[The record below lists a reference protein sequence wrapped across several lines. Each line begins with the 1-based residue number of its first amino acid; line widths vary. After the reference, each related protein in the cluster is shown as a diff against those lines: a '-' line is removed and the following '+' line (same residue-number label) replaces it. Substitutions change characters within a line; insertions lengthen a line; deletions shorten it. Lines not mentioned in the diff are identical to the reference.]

1 MTRRAVGIPH
11 TSQATAFPL
20 GGIGTG
26 NVSIGARGEL
36 RDWELE
42 NLPDKGRRNPHSF
55 FAIHAAPDDGPA
67 VTRVLEARFTGR
79 HDADAGYAFDQLA
92 GLPRLDGATLHGEY
106 PIVDVDFTDAVLPV
120 DVSLHA
126 FTPLVPLDADASGL
140 PAAVL
145 RYRVTNPGVG
155 RVAVTVVGS
164 VSHTAGRGVP
174 GPDAPWG
181 LRATQNVRWRDEG
194 AVRGLDFGIDLPAS
208 DPGYGTLSLTTSD
221 RSTTVKP
228 QWVTSYWPD
237 GARLFWDDLADDGQ
251 LGVEPRLTLE
261 DRPRGLF
268 AELDADPYAPALTE
282 AEMLAKLP
290 RLRTGSLGIVH
301 TLDPGETR
309 DFEFALSWGFPN
321 RRRGWHGHIVFADPP
336 GDDVVRNH
344 YASLWPDAWAAATH
358 LHENLEA
365 LEGATDAFVEALYGG
380 TLDPVLADAIGAN
393 IAAARSTTGFVL
405 ESPHPDLGEGPVF
418 AAWEGSFDHGGSCE
432 GTCTH
437 VWSYAQTLAWLF
449 PSLERSARRAEYLLE
464 TDAAGAQKFRGNRVF
479 GGPSWFMGPAVDGQ
493 LGTLLRLHREWRFS
507 GDDAFLHELWPAAA
521 RTLDYAIR
529 EWDRDGDGLLDGEMH
544 NTYDIEFH
552 GAEPLANGVY
562 LAALRAGARM
572 ARHLG
577 EEERAAGWDARADHV
592 AAAMDET
599 LWNGEYYR
607 QVIADPDSHR
617 YQYGDG
623 VLSDQLLG
631 QFHAYVNGLGSILP
645 PERVDSALAAIV
657 AHNFR
662 DDLSAHESTQRVY
675 ALNDEGGLLLASWPR
690 GGRPVIPF
698 VYSDEVWTGVE
709 HQVAASLLFA
719 GRVDDALRI
728 EHALRARY
736 DGAHRSP
743 WNEIECGNH
752 YARSLASWALLLG
765 ASGAQWDAPT
775 GILSFAPA
783 GAGRFGSLF
792 TTGTGWGR
800 VEIDDE
806 TLALHLDG
814 GTLEATELRLRERS
828 LAHDIRLRA
837 GETRAFPLDRVQTGR
852 STGETSATTDSGITT
867 SSTTTSSTIT
877 TSTIS
882 GEAS

>member
-1 MTRRAVGIPH
+1 MTRRARGIPH
-11 TSQATAFPL
+11 TSEATAFPL

-36 RDWELE
+36 RDWEFE

-55 FAIHAAPDDGPA
+55 FAIHARPEGGVP
-67 VTRVLEARFTGR
+67 VTRVLEAKITGR

-106 PIVDVDFTDAVLPV
+106 PVVDVDFTDAVVPV
-120 DVSLHA
+120 EVSLHA
-126 FTPLVPLDADASGL
+126 FTPLIPLDADASGI

-145 RYRVTNPGVG
+145 RYRVSNPGQVP
-155 RVAVTVVGS
+155 VDVTVVGS
-164 VSHTAGRGVP
+164 VSHTAGRGTP

-181 LRATQNVRWRDEG
+181 MRAMQSVRWREEG
-194 AVRGLDFGIDLPAS
+194 DVRGIDFGIDLPED
-208 DPGYGTLSLTTSD
+208 DPGYGTLSLTTTD
-221 RSTTVKP
+221 AATTVKP

-237 GARLFWDDLADDGQ
+237 GARLFWNDLTDDG
-251 LGVEPRLTLE
+251 LLAPEPRLTLE

-268 AELDADPYAPALTE
+268 AELDVHPDAAPLTE
-282 AEMLAKLP
+282 EQMLAKLP

-301 TLDPGETR
+301 ALAPGESR
-309 DFEFALSWGFPN
+309 DFEFVLSWSFPN
-321 RRRGWHGHIVFADPP
+321 RRRGWHGHIVLDDPP
-336 GDDVVRNH
+336 GDGPLSPTVRNH
-344 YASLWPDAWAAATH
+344 YATLWPDAWAAAEH
-358 LHENLEA
+358 LHRELPA
-365 LEGATDAFVEALYGG
+365 LEGATDAFVEALYGS
-380 TLDPVLADAIGAN
+380 TLDPVLVDAIGAN

-405 ESPHPDLGEGPVF
+405 ESPNLELGEGPVF

-449 PSLERSARRAEYLLE
+449 PSLERSARRVEYLLE
-464 TDAAGAQKFRGNRVF
+464 TDDEGAQKFRGNRIF
-479 GGPSWFMGPAVDGQ
+479 GGPSWFMAPAVDGQ

-507 GDDAFLHELWPAAA
+507 GDDAFLRELWPAAS

-572 ARHLG
+572 AEHLG
-577 EEERAAGWDARADHV
+577 EAERARAWTTRADHV

-607 QVIADPDSHR
+607 QVIDDADAHR
-617 YQYGDG
+617 YQYGEG

-631 QFHAYVNGLGSILP
+631 QFHASVNGLGHILP
-645 PERVDSALAAIV
+645 PERVESALAAIV
-657 AHNFR
+657 AHNHR
-662 DDLSAHESTQRVY
+662 TDLSAHESTQRVY

-690 GGRPVIPF
+690 GGRPAIPF
-698 VYSDEVWTGVE
+698 VYSDEVWTGIE

-719 GRVDDALRI
+719 GRYDDALLI
-728 EHALRARY
+728 ERTLRARY
-736 DGAHRSP
+736 DGGHRSP

-765 ASGAQWDAPT
+765 ATGAQWDAPNAT
-775 GILSFAPA
+775 LSFAPV
-783 GAGRFGSLF
+783 GAGGSFLF

-800 VEIDDE
+800 VEIDDDAL
-806 TLALHLDG
+806 TLHLDG
-814 GTLEATELRLRERS
+814 GALDVADLQLHGRS
-828 LAHDIRLRA
+828 VGRGIRLRA
-837 GETRAFPLDRVQTGR
+837 GTSPASATQRFPL
-852 STGETSATTDSGITT
+852 
-867 SSTTTSSTIT
+867 TTTPTP
-877 TSTIS
+877 
-882 GEAS
+882 EAS

>member
-1 MTRRAVGIPH
+1 MTRERRAPGIPH

-36 RDWELE
+36 RDWEFE
-42 NLPDKGRRNPHSF
+42 NLPDKGRRNPYSF
-55 FAIHAAPDDGPA
+55 FAIHAAPEGGAA
-67 VTRVLEARFTGR
+67 VTRVLEARLSGR

-92 GLPRLDGATLHGEY
+92 GLPRLDAATLHGEY
-106 PIVDVDFTDAVLPV
+106 PVVDVDFTDRTLPV

-126 FTPLVPLDADASGL
+126 FTPLVPLDADASGI

-145 RYRVTNPGVG
+145 RYHVTNPGSVP
-155 RVAVTVVGS
+155 VAVTVVGS

-181 LRATQNVRWRDEG
+181 MRATQTVRWRDDG
-194 AVRGLDFGIDLPAS
+194 DVRGLDFGIDLPED
-208 DPGYGTLSLTTSD
+208 DPGYGTLSLTTTD

-237 GARLFWDDLADDGQ
+237 GARLFWNDLTDDG
-251 LGVEPRLTLE
+251 LLAAEPRLTLE

-268 AELDADPYAPALTE
+268 AELDADAEAAPLTE
-282 AEMLAKLP
+282 EEMLAKLP
-290 RLRTGSLGIVH
+290 RVRTGSLGVVH
-301 TLDPGETR
+301 TVAPGESR
-309 DFEFALSWGFPN
+309 DFEFVLSWSFPN
-321 RRRGWHGHIVFADPP
+321 RRRGWNGHIVFADPNL
-336 GDDVVRNH
+336 DEVVRNR
-344 YASLWPDAWAAATH
+344 YAVLWPDAWAAAAH
-358 LHENLEA
+358 LHTNLGELENT
-365 LEGATDAFVEALYGG
+365 TDAFVEALYGG
-380 TLDPVLADAIGAN
+380 SLDPVLADAVGAN
-393 IAAARSTTGFVL
+393 IAAVRSTTGFVV
-405 ESPHPDLGEGPVF
+405 ESPNAELGEGPVF

-449 PSLERSARRAEYLLE
+449 PSLERSARRVEYLLE

-507 GDDAFLHELWPAAA
+507 GDDDFLRELWPAAA

-529 EWDRDGDGLLDGEMH
+529 EWDRDGDGLLDGELH

-572 ARHLG
+572 AAHLG
-577 EEERAAGWDARADHV
+577 ERARAEGWSARADHV

-607 QVIADPDSHR
+607 QVIDDVDAHR

-623 VLSDQLLG
+623 ILTDQLLG
-631 QFHAYVNGLGSILP
+631 QFHAFVNGLGYILP
-645 PERVDSALAAIV
+645 ADRVGSALAAIV
-657 AHNFR
+657 AHNHR
-662 DDLSAHESTQRVY
+662 DDLKAHESTQRVY

-690 GGRPVIPF
+690 GGRPSIPF
-698 VYSDEVWTGVE
+698 VYSDEVWTGIE
-709 HQVAASLLFA
+709 HQVAASLLYA
-719 GRVDDALRI
+719 GRVEDALRI
-728 EHALRARY
+728 ERSLRARY
-736 DGAHRSP
+736 DGTHRNP

-752 YARSLASWALLLG
+752 YARSLASWALLLA
-765 ASGAQWDAPT
+765 ASGVQWDAPT
-775 GILSFAPA
+775 RVLSFAPA
-783 GAGRFGSLF
+783 VPGPFRSLF

-800 VEIDDE
+800 VEIDDH
-806 TLALHLDG
+806 ALTVHVDG
-814 GTLEATELRLRERS
+814 GVLDVGELQLSGETIGR
-828 LAHDIRLRA
+828 DIRLRA
-837 GETRAFPLDRVQTGR
+837 GASHRSPLTPTPTPEE
-852 STGETSATTDSGITT
+852 S
-867 SSTTTSSTIT
+867 
-877 TSTIS
+877 
-882 GEAS
+882 

>member
-11 TSQATAFPL
+11 TSQSTAFPL
-20 GGIGTG
+20 GGVGTG

-36 RDWELE
+36 RDWEFE

-55 FAIHAAPDDGPA
+55 FAIHAAPADGPA
-67 VTRVLEARFTGR
+67 VTRVLEARLTGR

-106 PIVDVDFTDAVLPV
+106 PVVDVDFADAVLPV

-126 FTPLVPLDADASGL
+126 FTPLVPLDADASGV

-145 RYRVTNPGVG
+145 RYRVTNPGEST
-155 RVAVTVVGS
+155 VAVTVVGS
-164 VSHTAGRGVP
+164 VSHTAGRGTP

-181 LRATQNVRWRDEG
+181 MRATQSVRWRVDG
-194 AVRGLDFGIDLPAS
+194 DVRGLDFGIDLPED
-208 DPGYGTLSLTTSD
+208 DPGYGTLSLTTAD
-221 RSTTVKP
+221 PATTVKP

-237 GARLFWDDLADDGQ
+237 GARLFWNDLTDDGLLQ
-251 LGVEPRLTLE
+251 PEPRLTLE

-268 AELDADPYAPALTE
+268 AELDAEPDAAPLTE
-282 AEMLAKLP
+282 EQMLAKLP

-301 TLDPGETR
+301 TLAPGESR
-309 DFEFALSWGFPN
+309 DFEFVLSWSFPN

-336 GDDVVRNH
+336 GDEVVQNH
-344 YASLWPDAWAAATH
+344 YATIWPDAWAAATH
-358 LHENLEA
+358 LLENLPA
-365 LEGATDAFVEALYGG
+365 LEQATDAFVEALYGG
-380 TLDPVLADAIGAN
+380 SLDPVLADAIGAN
-393 IAAARSTTGFVL
+393 IAAARSTTGFVI
-405 ESPHPDLGEGPVF
+405 ESPNPELGEGPVF

-449 PSLERSARRAEYLLE
+449 PALERSARRAEYLLE
-464 TDAAGAQKFRGNRVF
+464 TDEAGAQKFRGNRVF

-507 GDDAFLHELWPAAA
+507 GDDDFLRELWPAAS

-577 EEERAAGWDARADHV
+577 EAGRAAAWEARADHV
-592 AAAMDET
+592 AAAMEAT

-607 QVIADPDSHR
+607 QVIDDPDSHR

-631 QFHAYVNGLGSILP
+631 QFHAYVNGLGSILAP
-645 PERVDSALAAIV
+645 DRVDSALAAIV

-662 DDLSAHESTQRVY
+662 DDLTAHESTQRVY

-690 GGRPVIPF
+690 GGRPAIPF
-698 VYSDEVWTGVE
+698 VYSDEVWTGIE
-709 HQVAASLLFA
+709 HQVAASLLFV
-719 GRVDDALRI
+719 GRVEEALRI
-728 EHALRARY
+728 ERALRSRY
-736 DGAHRSP
+736 DGTHRNP

-765 ASGAQWDAPT
+765 ASGAQWDAPEAT
-775 GILSFAPA
+775 LSFAPA
-783 GAGRFGSLF
+783 TDRAFRSLF
-792 TTGTGWGR
+792 TTGSGWGR
-800 VEIDDE
+800 VEIDDDA
-806 TLALHLDG
+806 LVLHLEG
-814 GTLEATELRLRERS
+814 GSLDIDHLQLRGRS
-828 LAHDIRLRA
+828 IGHRIRLAA
-837 GETRAFPLDRVQTGR
+837 GETQTFPLDPTQNTQNAGTTRTTQTVP
-852 STGETSATTDSGITT
+852 STS
-867 SSTTTSSTIT
+867 T
-877 TSTIS
+877 TSTS

>member
-1 MTRRAVGIPH
+1 MTRERRAPGIPH

-36 RDWELE
+36 RDWEFE
-42 NLPDKGRRNPHSF
+42 NLPDKGRRNPYSF
-55 FAIHAAPDDGPA
+55 FAIHAAPEGGAA
-67 VTRVLEARFTGR
+67 VTRVLEARLSGR

-92 GLPRLDGATLHGEY
+92 GLPRLDAATLHGEY
-106 PIVDVDFTDAVLPV
+106 PVVDVDFTDRTLPV

-126 FTPLVPLDADASGL
+126 FTPLVPLDADASGI

-145 RYRVTNPGVG
+145 RYHVTNPGSVP
-155 RVAVTVVGS
+155 VAVTVVGS
-164 VSHTAGRGVP
+164 VSHTAGRGAP

-181 LRATQNVRWRDEG
+181 MRATQTVRWRDDG
-194 AVRGLDFGIDLPAS
+194 DVRGLDFGIDLPED
-208 DPGYGTLSLTTSD
+208 DPGYGTLSLTTTD

-237 GARLFWDDLADDGQ
+237 GARLFWNDLTDDG
-251 LGVEPRLTLE
+251 LLAAEPRLTLE

-268 AELDADPYAPALTE
+268 AELDADAEAAPLTE
-282 AEMLAKLP
+282 EEMLAKLP
-290 RLRTGSLGIVH
+290 RVRTGSLGVVH
-301 TLDPGETR
+301 TVAPGESR
-309 DFEFALSWGFPN
+309 DFEFVLSWSFPN
-321 RRRGWHGHIVFADPP
+321 RRRGWNGHIVFADPNL
-336 GDDVVRNH
+336 DEVVRNR
-344 YASLWPDAWAAATH
+344 YAVLWPDAWAAAAH
-358 LHENLEA
+358 LHTNLGELENT
-365 LEGATDAFVEALYGG
+365 TDAFVEALYGG
-380 TLDPVLADAIGAN
+380 SLDPVLADAVGAN
-393 IAAARSTTGFVL
+393 IAAVRSTTGFVV
-405 ESPHPDLGEGPVF
+405 ESPNAELGEGAVF

-449 PSLERSARRAEYLLE
+449 PSLERSARRVEYLLE

-507 GDDAFLHELWPAAA
+507 GDDDFLRELWPAAA

-529 EWDRDGDGLLDGEMH
+529 EWDRDGDGLLDGELH

-572 ARHLG
+572 AAHLG
-577 EEERAAGWDARADHV
+577 ERERAEGWSARADHV

-607 QVIADPDSHR
+607 QVIDDVDAHR

-623 VLSDQLLG
+623 ILTDQLLG
-631 QFHAYVNGLGSILP
+631 QFHAFVNGLGYILP
-645 PERVDSALAAIV
+645 ADRVGSALAAIV
-657 AHNFR
+657 AHNHR
-662 DDLSAHESTQRVY
+662 DDLTAHESTQRVY

-690 GGRPVIPF
+690 GGRPSIPF
-698 VYSDEVWTGVE
+698 VYSDEVWTGIE
-709 HQVAASLLFA
+709 HQVAASLLYT
-719 GRVDDALRI
+719 GRVEDALRI
-728 EHALRARY
+728 ERSLRARY
-736 DGAHRSP
+736 DGTHRNP

-752 YARSLASWALLLG
+752 YARSLASWALLLA
-765 ASGAQWDAPT
+765 ASGVQWDAPT
-775 GILSFAPA
+775 RVLSFAPA
-783 GAGRFGSLF
+783 VPGPFRSLF

-800 VEIDDE
+800 VEIDDH
-806 TLALHLDG
+806 ALTVHVDG
-814 GTLEATELRLRERS
+814 GVLDVGELQLSGETIGR
-828 LAHDIRLRA
+828 DIRLRA
-837 GETRAFPLDRVQTGR
+837 GASHRSPLTPTPTPEE
-852 STGETSATTDSGITT
+852 S
-867 SSTTTSSTIT
+867 
-877 TSTIS
+877 
-882 GEAS
+882 

>member
-1 MTRRAVGIPH
+1 MTRARRAPGIPH

-36 RDWELE
+36 RDWEFE

-55 FAIHAAPDDGPA
+55 FAIHAAPAGGTA
-67 VTRVLEARFTGR
+67 VTRVLEARLIGR

-92 GLPRLDGATLHGEY
+92 GLPRLDAATLYGEY
-106 PIVDVDFTDAVLPV
+106 PVVDIDFSDRALPV

-126 FTPLVPLDADASGL
+126 FTPLVPLDADASGI

-145 RYRVTNPGVG
+145 RYRVTNPGTVP
-155 RVAVTVVGS
+155 VAVTVVGS
-164 VSHTAGRGVP
+164 VSHTAGRGTP

-181 LRATQNVRWRDEG
+181 MRATQQVSWRDDG
-194 AVRGLDFGIDLPAS
+194 DVRGLDFGIDLPED
-208 DPGYGTLSLTTSD
+208 DPGYGTLSLTTTD
-221 RSTTVKP
+221 TATTVKP

-237 GARLFWDDLADDGQ
+237 GARLFWNDLTDDGR

-268 AELDADPYAPALTE
+268 AELDADPDAAALTE
-282 AEMLAKLP
+282 EEMLAKLP

-301 TLDPGETR
+301 TLAAGESR
-309 DFEFALSWGFPN
+309 DFEFVLSWSFPH
-321 RRRGWHGHIVFADPP
+321 RRRGWNGHIVFADPNL
-336 GDDVVRNH
+336 DEIVRNH
-344 YASLWPDAWAAATH
+344 YATLWPDAWSAATH
-358 LHENLEA
+358 LHGRLGELED
-365 LEGATDAFVEALYGG
+365 ATDAFVEALYGG
-380 TLDPVLADAIGAN
+380 SLDPVLADAIGAN
-393 IAAARSTTGFVL
+393 IAAARSTTGFVV
-405 ESPHPDLGEGPVF
+405 ESPTPELGEGPVF
-418 AAWEGSFDHGGSCE
+418 AAWEGSFDHAGSCE

-464 TDAAGAQKFRGNRVF
+464 TDDSGAQKFRGNRIF
-479 GGPSWFMGPAVDGQ
+479 GGPSWFMAPAVDGQ

-507 GDDAFLHELWPAAA
+507 GDDDFLRELWPAAS

-562 LAALRAGARM
+562 LAALRAGSRM
-572 ARHLG
+572 AAHLG
-577 EEERAAGWDARADHV
+577 EHDRAAGWSTRADHV

-607 QVIADPDSHR
+607 QVIDDPDAHR

-631 QFHAYVNGLGSILP
+631 QFHAFVNGLGHILP
-645 PERVDSALAAIV
+645 ADHVDSALAAIV
-657 AHNFR
+657 AHNHR
-662 DDLSAHESTQRVY
+662 DDLTAHESTQRVY

-690 GGRPVIPF
+690 GGRPAIPF
-698 VYSDEVWTGVE
+698 VYSDEVWTGIE
-709 HQVAASLLFA
+709 HQVAASLLYA
-719 GRVDDALRI
+719 GRVEDALQVERSV
-728 EHALRARY
+728 RSRY
-736 DGAHRSP
+736 DGRHRSP

-765 ASGAQWDAPT
+765 ASGVQWDAPS
-775 GILSFAPA
+775 GELSFAPA
-783 GAGRFGSLF
+783 AAGPFRSLF

-800 VEIDDE
+800 VEIDDRAL
-806 TLALHLDG
+806 TLHLDG
-814 GTLEATELRLRERS
+814 GTLELAVLRLRGETLGRG
-828 LAHDIRLRA
+828 IRLRA
-837 GETRAFPLDRVQTGR
+837 GESHRSPL
-852 STGETSATTDSGITT
+852 
-867 SSTTTSSTIT
+867 
-877 TSTIS
+877 TSTPTPEES
-882 GEAS
+882 